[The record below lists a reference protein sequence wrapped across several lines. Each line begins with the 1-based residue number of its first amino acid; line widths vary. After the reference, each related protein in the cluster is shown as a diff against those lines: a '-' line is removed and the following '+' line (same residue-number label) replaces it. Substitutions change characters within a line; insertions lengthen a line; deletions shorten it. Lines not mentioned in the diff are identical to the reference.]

1 MKKNTFLIGVVV
13 FVLVIG
19 LALIGRTA
27 PPTGSITVAKAPPQ
41 GEIPKSIKIAAV
53 RSLSGPLKVFEDTAM
68 GPIYKLWRHQV
79 NEVDGGIYVEKYGKK
94 LPVDI
99 DVRDDASEM
108 NTMVTL
114 LTQMVESGDYPFVI
128 GPDCTPFLQAAGP
141 ICSQHKSILV
151 GAEGGATTVAKSIHQ
166 YPYMF
171 SNLNFSNWNQV
182 AELSKL
188 LDSWQAYHKPDK
200 IKVYILHIDDLF
212 GYEYTDS
219 FLNAVDK
226 YDSIKVLKKVA
237 VPPFTTEVGAQVQE
251 ASKLGADVLCLFA
264 YPPTPQAA
272 VGYASSVGINFN
284 AVVTGPAACYEGF
297 YDPALNGFGE
307 AAIGVSGFGAW
318 NEYSSPALRDFAK
331 AFIDFHG
338 RGLMDW
344 WGGAYYYAGLD
355 MLAQAIKKAGSLD
368 PTEVREVMAS
378 EKLQTILG
386 ETWYTDYE
394 GNWPIGNSG
403 GLLAIGCHPGEFGQ
417 WQKVE
422 APYWGGTKAKPRAKP
437 YGISGKEWAVFEVLD
452 LNDHQTA
459 KAVYPKPNWPK
470 K

>member
-1 MKKNTFLIGVVV
+1 M
-13 FVLVIG
+13 
-19 LALIGRTA
+19 
-27 PPTGSITVAKAPPQ
+27 
-41 GEIPKSIKIAAV
+41 
-53 RSLSGPLKVFEDTAM
+53 
-68 GPIYKLWRHQV
+68 
-79 NEVDGGIYVEKYGKK
+79 
-94 LPVDI
+94 PV
-99 DVRDDASEM
+99 
-108 NTMVTL
+108 
-114 LTQMVESGDYPFVI
+114 
-128 GPDCTPFLQAAGP
+128 
-141 ICSQHKSILV
+141 
-151 GAEGGATTVAKSIHQ
+151 
-166 YPYMF
+166 
-171 SNLNFSNWNQV
+171 
-182 AELSKL
+182 
-188 LDSWQAYHKPDK
+188 
-200 IKVYILHIDDLF
+200 
-212 GYEYTDS
+212 GY
-219 FLNAVDK
+219 
-226 YDSIKVLKKVA
+226 
-237 VPPFTTEVGAQVQE
+237 PFTTEVEAQVQE

-368 PTEVREVMAS
+368 PTEVRKVMAS

-386 ETWYTDYE
+386 ETWYTDYK
-394 GNWPIGNSG
+394 GNWPIGSSG

-437 YGISGKEWAVFEVLD
+437 YGISGKEWAIFEVLD
-452 LNDHQTA
+452 LNEHQTA